1 MGGHRSAGSALA
13 AAVMRQLGA
22 EKLSARESNMHTN
35 QQLSPQRLNRTLGT
49 ILGFIFVFAVLLLVI
64 LNPDGWREF
73 ILDIAVS
80 FAIQTVIASCV
91 FSLLLLLALAAFKRF
106 LRSFVTLHTRM
117 LIMFFAAVLAL
128 FALTILFRRRVD
140 VYDVIQ
146 TAVLLFLFYVLANPI
161 TRLWLQ
167 LESRVISRISASSY
181 ASLEN
186 DADYQN
192 LLVITMGDRDK
203 ARRLIERERVRHP
216 HAGMAELVK
225 DAVER
230 WRQDNR

>member
-1 MGGHRSAGSALA
+1 
-13 AAVMRQLGA
+13 MRQLGA

-64 LNPDGWREF
+64 LNPDRWREF

-146 TAVLLFLFYVLANPI
+146 TAGLLFLFYVLANPHHAFMAPTRI
-161 TRLWLQ
+161 TSNIANLSFL
-167 LESRVISRISASSY
+167 IRIA
-181 ASLEN
+181 
-186 DADYQN
+186 
-192 LLVITMGDRDK
+192 RK
-203 ARRLIERERVRHP
+203 RRRLP
-216 HAGMAELVK
+216 K
-225 DAVER
+225 SSC
-230 WRQDNR
+230 DNYGRSGQSTPTHRT